1 MNEVTCDYNALVL
14 ALRLALTAETEE
26 KAENCVF
33 LAEEISARMS
43 PGEIEEAKHEARG
56 KPAMEPIPCTVAE
69 LLLHDVIEITESEIV
84 LPASETTVKTITI
97 VTADGTVKV
106 KLYMATP
113 TALALQAIKI
123 IEGAK

>member
-1 MNEVTCDYNALVL
+1 
-14 ALRLALTAETEE
+14 
-26 KAENCVF
+26 
-33 LAEEISARMS
+33 MS
-43 PGEIEEAKHEARG
+43 
-56 KPAMEPIPCTVAE
+56 TNVAE